1 MSKRRRHSSWRW
13 QAVTS
18 SISITMVLILLG
30 LVVFFSL
37 TAHRMSREVR
47 EDLTMTIVLQ
57 DDVTEEEAHELES
70 ELATQR
76 YISDIQYISAEDA
89 LKEQT
94 ELMGTDP
101 TDFLGANPFSISMD
115 LKMKAEYACM
125 DSLLLISQRLKGNK
139 MINEVIYQ
147 QELVE
152 SINKNLGRVSVFLLV
167 VAALLIL
174 ISMSLINNTV
184 RLSVYSRRF
193 IINTM
198 KLVGAQWSFIRKPF
212 MKRSFWIGLYSALLA
227 IGVLIGGLQ
236 WAGGRDEVV
245 KQYVT
250 PSVMCIIALVVLA
263 FGLLISMTCTYL
275 SVTHYLKTHENKL
288 Y

>member
-1 MSKRRRHSSWRW
+1 MNPTATACIATSLPIPKSEHAIGISNNEPPATPEDPHAAKV
-13 QAVTS
+13 AV
-18 SISITMVLILLG
+18 M
-30 LVVFFSL
+30 
-37 TAHRMSREVR
+37 H
-47 EDLTMTIVLQ
+47 
-57 DDVTEEEAHELES
+57 
-70 ELATQR
+70 
-76 YISDIQYISAEDA
+76 
-89 LKEQT
+89 
-94 ELMGTDP
+94 
-101 TDFLGANPFSISMD
+101 N
-115 LKMKAEYACM
+115 
-125 DSLLLISQRLKGNK
+125 N
-139 MINEVIYQ
+139 N
-147 QELVE
+147 VE

-263 FGLLISMTCTYL
+263 FGLLISMACTYL